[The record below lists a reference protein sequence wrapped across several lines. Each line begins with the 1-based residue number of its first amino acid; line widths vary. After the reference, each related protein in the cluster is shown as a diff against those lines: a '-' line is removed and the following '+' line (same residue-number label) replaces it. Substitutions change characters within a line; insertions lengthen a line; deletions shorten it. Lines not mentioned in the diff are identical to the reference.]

1 MSNQNEKQKKA
12 SQKESENEAPQKRR
26 RRSVE
31 EPVPFYVTKFQ
42 CCWHTQYDDEAN
54 FRAAGQRQTKT
65 KLNSEHMKTIT
76 EQSKKWLQLSNTNI
90 SCIR

>member
-12 SQKESENEAPQKRR
+12 SQKESENEVLQKRR

-31 EPVPFYVTKFQ
+31 EPGPFHVNKIQ

-54 FRAAGQRQTKT
+54 FRAAGQRQAKT
-65 KLNSEHMKTIT
+65 KPNSEHVKTIT
-76 EQSKKWLQLSNTNI
+76 DK
-90 SCIR
+90 